1 MCVSL
6 APPMSGVTNDISQS
20 FVSPCAS
27 RPRTGWRGENWFRDQ
42 SAIRTGSNPPSSLT
56 PTPSPPASLSASN
69 GGGVSV
75 FISGRQIIRLLLLPD
90 IKNIRQAG
98 RADTTHLLEP
108 AGNHFRQ
115 VNPPPLGGQL
125 GTRKTVGGAGGSL
138 TPSDTFRPAGGRYTD
153 RPDEFGTV
161 V

>member
-1 MCVSL
+1 MSVSI
-6 APPMSGVTNDISQS
+6 P
-20 FVSPCAS
+20 
-27 RPRTGWRGENWFRDQ
+27 
-42 SAIRTGSNPPSSLT
+42 
-56 PTPSPPASLSASN
+56 
-69 GGGVSV
+69 
-75 FISGRQIIRLLLLPD
+75 GRQIIRLLLLPD

-98 RADTTHLLEP
+98 RADTNPLLET